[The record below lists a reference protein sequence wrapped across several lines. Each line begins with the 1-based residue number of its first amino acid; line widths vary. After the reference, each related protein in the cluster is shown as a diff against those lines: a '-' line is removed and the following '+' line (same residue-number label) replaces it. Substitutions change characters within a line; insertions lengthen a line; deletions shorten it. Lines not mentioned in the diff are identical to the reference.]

1 MKRLLLLIVVCA
13 MSVSPLLHA
22 SELEATLLLGE
33 VQAGSL
39 TSASEEFIEVKNVS
53 QDNIDLDGYVVQYF
67 SGGATDFL
75 SPSRT
80 IVLGGILES
89 GRQTLLA
96 SSGYLTD
103 TADVSFSAGIA
114 KSAGHVRLVRIV
126 NGVETQLDLLAWG
139 TALHPE
145 TASSPAMPDGQSLK
159 RVVDEDGKLVDT
171 DNNSTDFSLSSV
183 PTPESTDEVD
193 VSVPEID
200 PIPDPENE
208 PNPPL
213 PEETP
218 EGPGEN
224 AGEGGLG
231 SGPVEETPPPLP
243 EIIEPVNIII
253 TELLPNP
260 ASPAT
265 DAEDEFVE
273 IYNAG
278 TKAVDL
284 KEYRLQTGNSYN
296 YTYEFQSVLIE
307 PGAYMVVYSKDSSLT
322 LSNTSGRARL
332 LTATGDVLSEADQY
346 NEAEEG
352 ESWILLNGLWQW
364 TTSPTPA
371 GLNALALTPVAG
383 TSKLLKTAATKKAA
397 AKKTST
403 AKGTKGATT
412 KPKASSATKAK
423 TSERGV
429 YDEPEGDGQVT
440 PIHPQALAAVG
451 LLAVGYMAY
460 EYRKDM
466 GSRLYQL
473 RRYIRARRAARL
485 AS

>member
-13 MSVSPLLHA
+13 MSVSPLLQA
-22 SELEATLLLGE
+22 SELETTLLLGE

-53 QDNIDLDGYVVQYF
+53 QANIDLSGYVVQYF
-67 SGGATDFL
+67 SGSAADFS

-96 SSGYLTD
+96 SSGYLAD
-103 TADVSFSAGIA
+103 VADVSFSAGIA
-114 KSAGHVRLVRIV
+114 KSAGHIRLVRIV
-126 NGVETQLDLLAWG
+126 NSVETQLDLLAWG

-145 TASSPAMPDGQSLK
+145 TAPSPAMPDGQSLK
-159 RVVDEDGKLVDT
+159 RIVDEDGKLVDT
-171 DNNSTDFSLSSV
+171 NNNSTDFSLSNA

-193 VSVPEID
+193 VSIPEVDPVPD
-200 PIPDPENE
+200 LENE
-208 PNPPL
+208 PAPPL

-218 EGPGEN
+218 EQPGEN
-224 AGEGGLG
+224 PGEGGLG
-231 SGPVEETPPPLP
+231 SGPIEETPPPLP
-243 EIIEPVNIII
+243 EVIEPVNIII
-253 TELLPNP
+253 TELLPDP

-278 TKAVDL
+278 TRAVDL
-284 KEYRLQTGNSYN
+284 KEYRLQTGNNYN

-322 LSNTSGRARL
+322 LSNSSGRARL
-332 LTATGDVLSEADQY
+332 LTATGDVLSETDQY
-346 NEAEEG
+346 SEAEEG

-371 GLNALALTPVAG
+371 GLNALALTPLAG
-383 TSKLLKTAATKKAA
+383 TSKLLKAATTKKAA
-397 AKKTST
+397 AKKTT
-403 AKGTKGATT
+403 AAKATTT

-423 TSERGV
+423 TAERGV
-429 YDEPEGDGQVT
+429 YDEPDGDGQVT